1 MKRILCVAAMTVCLL
16 AVVSCEDS
24 TAPAQQGTIVVRTN
38 IIGPTVTAA
47 MPDGSTQSPDE
58 VDSVRVQRIRV
69 LISRIK
75 LHATAEDT
83 SDQAGRDIKAGPAI
97 VTWTRDTLTT
107 VFAAPV
113 STGRYDRVKLE
124 MHKFSAAEAATYRN
138 DSIIADFATASDRV
152 TLIIDGVTWKDSVM
166 TPFTLAS
173 DRTENLWVVLEPCFE
188 ITASSTTTVV
198 LDFDAVE
205 LFRIGGRVINPSN
218 AQVKTLLQ
226 TRLRTLL
233 RLRKHT

>member
-1 MKRILCVAAMTVCLL
+1 MKRILGIAAMTVCLL

-38 IIGPTVTAA
+38 IIGPTVTTA

-83 SDQAGRDIKAGPAI
+83 SDQAGRDINVGPAVI
-97 VTWTRDTLTT
+97 TWTRDTLTT
-107 VFAAPV
+107 VFATAVPA
-113 STGRYDRVKLE
+113 GRYDRVKLE
-124 MHKFSAAEAATYRN
+124 MHKFSAAEAVTYRS
-138 DSIIADFATASDRV
+138 DSTFADFATASDRV
-152 TLIIDGVTWKDSVM
+152 TVIIDGVSWKDGIMS
-166 TPFTLAS
+166 PFTIAS
-173 DRTENLWVVLEPCFE
+173 DRTENLWVVVEPYFE
-188 ITASSTTTVV
+188 IAESTTTTVV

-205 LFRIGGRVINPSN
+205 LFRIGGRVISPGN
-218 AQVKTLLQ
+218 AQVRTLLQ